1 MTKFRLLLFS
11 GAAVGLLGSAT
22 AALGAP
28 LLPDLHPVVLRDG
41 DNPAYYVDVA
51 SKPGTTLVRF
61 PTHTDNLG
69 AGAFQVSAIAK
80 TGTHTASAQQVVA
93 DSDPLT
99 PATVRPLSD
108 LFVNDTGSGTWDL
121 QGIGKYTLTPT
132 AGGAPVT
139 SALTAM
145 CVSDGDTA
153 IVPPPAPVFTA
164 VCRDEG
170 ADPAGQTIGISP
182 NYFDAYATILSTST
196 QNYFALTGA
205 AAAPGTAYTLSAA
218 VNPGVTG
225 GVDTPGRIQESN
237 YANNTDTSP
246 GEVVIPGVAAAD
258 VAGGTA
264 QGATPLTIKL
274 GTAVTVTAP
283 GTKVGTPLTTPA
295 ADTGAR
301 TFQIVTQP
309 TKGTATVDPA
319 TGVVTYKATSG
330 QTGADQFTWTATDSR
345 GLVSNVAK
353 VTLSVV
359 AAPPAPSAGGG
370 TTPSG
375 GGSVTPITAPSG
387 GGSTTPVVVT
397 PPPSGGTTV
406 GPKLAFVARFS
417 HGKLVVSFT
426 PKASGT
432 AKLTAKSGKTTVATC
447 RTGATA
453 GKKATCKLSIAK
465 RFAGKKLTI
474 SATLQPRT
482 GLAGAAVLHTVKVP
496 AHR

>member
-22 AALGAP
+22 AAFGAP

-51 SKPGTTLVRF
+51 SQPGKTLVRF

-69 AGAFQVSAIAK
+69 AGAFQVSAVAQ
-80 TGTHTASAQQVVA
+80 TGTHTASAQQVIA
-93 DSDPLT
+93 DSDPAT
-99 PATVRPLSD
+99 PATIRPLSD
-108 LFVNDTGSGTWDL
+108 LFVNDTGSETWDL
-121 QGIGKYTLTPT
+121 QGIAKYTLTPT

-153 IVPPPAPVFTA
+153 IVPPPAAVFTA
-164 VCRDEG
+164 VCRDQ
-170 ADPAGQTIGISP
+170 AFDPAGETVGISP
-182 NYFDAYATILSTST
+182 NYFDAYATLSDHT

-205 AAAPGTAYTLSAA
+205 AAAPGTSYTMSAM

-225 GVDTPGRIQESN
+225 GVDTAGRIQESN
-237 YANNTDTSP
+237 YTNNSDTSP
-246 GEVVIPGVAAAD
+246 GQVVIPGVAAAD

-283 GTKVGTPLTTPA
+283 GTKVGTPSTVPA

-319 TGVVTYKATSG
+319 TGVITYKATSG
-330 QTGADQFTWTATDSR
+330 QSGADQLTWKATDSR

-353 VTLSVV
+353 VTLNVV
-359 AAPPAPSAGGG
+359 APPPAPSAGGG

-375 GGSVTPITAPSG
+375 GGSVTPISAPSG

-397 PPPSGGTTV
+397 PPPGGGATV
-406 GPKLAFVARFS
+406 GPKLAFAAGFS

-426 PKASGT
+426 PKATGT

-447 RTGATA
+447 RTGVTA

-482 GLAGAAVLHTVKVP
+482 GLAGAAVLHSVKVP
-496 AHR
+496 AAR